1 VAAGIAW
8 YLTRDVIG
16 YPQPFFAPAAAAV
29 CLSAS
34 RVLRGERAIQL
45 IIGVALGIIVGSAVR
60 AAAGTGPV
68 AIGLAVLVSLCLAVL
83 LGSGFIAQGL
93 MFFNQAVSAAI
104 LVLAVPSHGVGP
116 DRLFD
121 ALIGGGVGLVFAVL
135 LFPTNP
141 LRLLEEAEASVL
153 AVLRDLL
160 GELDRRIT
168 GPGGADQGWQAPAV
182 DRLLPRLASLA
193 EGRTTAR
200 WEARISPL
208 RWRDRAAVQVADRRA
223 AQVVLVAN
231 AALELAR
238 VAGHAAA
245 ADAGLLAGPV
255 RAACHDLAAATAA
268 LASRDAADR
277 GQAAARAAAAAAHA
291 AGLEADRPAA
301 LAGLAALLAGDCAA
315 GIRELARPVRPG
327 EPAHQDQGN
336 RQRQRHARADPSST
350 MVGAR
355 GSRRT
360 TGRQLGPGRG
370 GRPGSPR

>member
-1 VAAGIAW
+1 
-8 YLTRDVIG
+8 
-16 YPQPFFAPAAAAV
+16 
-29 CLSAS
+29 
-34 RVLRGERAIQL
+34 
-45 IIGVALGIIVGSAVR
+45 
-60 AAAGTGPV
+60 
-68 AIGLAVLVSLCLAVL
+68 
-83 LGSGFIAQGL
+83 

-153 AVLRDLL
+153 AVLRDLF
-160 GELDRRIT
+160 GELDLRIT

-200 WEARISPL
+200 WDARISPL
-208 RWRDRAAVQVADRRA
+208 RWRDRAAVQVADHRA

-245 ADAGLLAGPV
+245 DAGPLAGPV
-255 RAACHDLAAATAA
+255 RAACHDLAAASAA
-268 LASRDAADR
+268 LASRDTAER

-291 AGLEADRPAA
+291 ADLEADRPAA

-327 EPAHQDQGN
+327 QAQG
-336 RQRQRHARADPSST
+336 T
-350 MVGAR
+350 GAP
-355 GSRRT
+355 
-360 TGRQLGPGRG
+360 GPGPAAAAAP
-370 GRPGSPR
+370 RPR